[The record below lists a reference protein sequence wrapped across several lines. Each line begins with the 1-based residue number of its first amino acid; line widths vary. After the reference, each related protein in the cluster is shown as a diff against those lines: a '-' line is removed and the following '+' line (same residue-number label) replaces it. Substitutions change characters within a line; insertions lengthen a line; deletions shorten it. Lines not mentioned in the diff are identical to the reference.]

1 MVLMMRIALMTNNY
15 KPVMGGVPI
24 SIERLTKGLEAMG
37 HQVTVFAPTYSE
49 QKEEENVFRY
59 ATLLHR
65 FIGGIVIPNPFDRR
79 IEKEFREKHFD
90 VIHVH
95 HPMLVGRT
103 AAYLSRKYHIPM
115 VFTYHTRY
123 EKYVECYTRGLL
135 RVEKLMPLYLHP
147 FLKRCSFVFAPTEGI
162 RTYLT
167 DTLGMEQ
174 ERTGILPTG
183 IEERNFHVTEEE
195 KEKIRSR
202 YHAQGM
208 PLFLT
213 VSRMGPEKNVGFL
226 INCLAEFKKR
236 FQRPFRML
244 MVGDGGHRA
253 EYEKLCERLDLK
265 DEVIFT
271 GSLPNEETAAYFAAA
286 DAFLFASKTETQ
298 GIVVLEAFAGGTP
311 VLAVRASGVEDL
323 VTSGVNGILTEED
336 SQEYAE
342 MLERFCGGEIDRA
355 GMAENALQTGLRYRE
370 EAVALRA
377 LHVYNEVV
385 NESHMVSLT
394 ARTVKI

>member
-15 KPVMGGVPI
+15 RPVMGGVPI

-79 IEKEFREKHFD
+79 IEKVFREKHFD

-174 ERTGILPTG
+174 E
-183 IEERNFHVTEEE
+183 E
-195 KEKIRSR
+195 IRSR
-202 YHAQGM
+202 YHVQGM

-244 MVGDGGHRA
+244 MVGDGSHRA
-253 EYEKLCERLDLK
+253 EYEKLCEGLDLK

>member
-1 MVLMMRIALMTNNY
+1 MRIALMTNNY

-24 SIERLTKGLEAMG
+24 SIERLKKGLEALG
-37 HQVTVFAPTYSE
+37 HQVTVFAPSYRE
-49 QKEEENVFRY
+49 QEEEEDVFRY
-59 ATLLHR
+59 ATLLRH

-79 IEKEFREKHFD
+79 IEKEFQEKQFD

-103 AAYLSRKYHIPM
+103 AAYLSRKYRIPM

-135 RVEKLMPLYLHP
+135 RVEKLMPFYLHT
-147 FLKRCSFVFAPTEGI
+147 FLKHCSFVFAPTEGI

-167 DTLGMEQ
+167 DTLGMVR
-174 ERTGILPTG
+174 ERTGVLPTG
-183 IEERNFHVTEEE
+183 IEERSYRVTEDEREE
-195 KEKIRSR
+195 IRR
-202 YHAQGM
+202 KYHAQGI

-226 INCLAEFKKR
+226 IDSLAEFKKR

-244 MVGDGGHRA
+244 MVGDGAHRT

-323 VTSGVNGILTEED
+323 VTGGVNGMLTDED
-336 SQEYAE
+336 SGSFAG
-342 MLERFCGGEIDRA
+342 MLERFCSGEIDRA
-355 GMAENALQTGLRYRE
+355 GMARNALQTGLRYRE
-370 EAVALRA
+370 EAVALEA
-377 LHVYNEVV
+377 LRVYNKVV
-385 NESHMVSLT
+385 HEPHMVSLT
-394 ARTVKI
+394 ARTAQ